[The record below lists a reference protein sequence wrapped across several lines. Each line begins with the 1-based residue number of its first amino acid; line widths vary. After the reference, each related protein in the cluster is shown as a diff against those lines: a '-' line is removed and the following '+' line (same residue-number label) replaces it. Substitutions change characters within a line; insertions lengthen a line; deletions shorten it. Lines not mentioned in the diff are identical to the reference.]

1 MTQKEK
7 EFYDK
12 VNDFGRPRKQEN
24 TMNKDRTFNTSDSI
38 TFKLTETNSELYKEI
53 KERAIEAKE
62 SLAEQGLEIVEI
74 APRPDLK
81 STTYI
86 MIMNKETGE
95 FHYYEDDSDD

>member
-7 EFYDK
+7 EFYEK

-38 TFKLTETNSELYKEI
+38 TFNLKEANSELYKEI
-53 KERAIEAKE
+53 QERAVEARKDF
-62 SLAEQGLEIVEI
+62 AEQGLEIVEI

-95 FHYYEDDSDD
+95 FQYYEDDSND